1 VYHAS
6 YDTHTYSLSPKKTK
20 PYQTL
25 PQPDTTYAQG
35 QPQNVPDTRFPANLP
50 NGPYQITINDGHPAS
65 SSLSLFE
72 ASSSSIVNEVISK
85 PDVFKSTA
93 VFITFDEGGGYY
105 DSGYI
110 QPLAF
115 FGDGPR
121 VPLLVVSPY
130 TRQGY
135 VDHTYYDHVSILK
148 FIEENWHLQPLS
160 KRSLDNL
167 PNPKLNDDNPYKPTN
182 GLTIGDLMRLF
193 DFGHQRTDTTL
204 LPY

>member
-1 VYHAS
+1 MSEEVS
-6 YDTHTYSLSPKKTK
+6 FWFSLYRHSK
-20 PYQTL
+20 
-25 PQPDTTYAQG
+25 QG
-35 QPQNVPDTRFPANLP
+35 GD
-50 NGPYQITINDGHPAS
+50 
-65 SSLSLFE
+65 
-72 ASSSSIVNEVISK
+72 
-85 PDVFKSTA
+85 
-93 VFITFDEGGGYY
+93 Y

-135 VDHTYYDHVSILK
+135 VDHTYYDHVSVLK
-148 FIEENWHLQPLS
+148 FIEKNWRLQPLS

-167 PNPKLNDDNPYKPTN
+167 PNPKVKDDNPYKPTN
-182 GLTIGDLMRLF
+182 GPAIGDLMRLF
-193 DFGHQRTDTTL
+193 DFDHQRADTSL